1 MSTKL
6 NIKNRWL
13 SRKDVQN
20 ILAKG
25 GIHEEIK
32 HLHYYQQAFTHS
44 SYTTYNGK
52 PMKSFNNKMVPLQ
65 PKSYQ
70 VFEFGGDSI
79 ISQNI
84 CLYLIKRYPHLEEG
98 DLTKLKTN
106 LVDTNG
112 LSKIAEYLD
121 FSKFVLLSHRIEQK
135 NGRKSSKIMEDV
147 FEAFI
152 YALYRD
158 LGGTIG
164 KNFILNLLE
173 EIVDFAELNDVDTN
187 YKHQL
192 LKLYQKMWN
201 LTPNYEKISEIGP
214 PQQKMF
220 KMGAVDYLKNTLGT
234 GVENQKKKAEQSASQ
249 QAMVK
254 LTKIEEVL
262 NKMEEKP
269 EFLEKVQQ
277 DLQFKELTVKD
288 ADDIFEL
295 MENLKQKIGEI
306 VLESSLSEKLTGT
319 IENVLKKNKTFEICF
334 IIHGEKHHK
343 TISYQEE
350 EYEKYQD
357 IFSDDRKFKNYILAF
372 EWLRF
377 GCSL

>member
-13 SRKDVQN
+13 TKKDVQN

-32 HLHYYQQAFTHS
+32 NLHYYQQAFTHS
-44 SYTTYNGK
+44 SYTTHNGK
-52 PMKSFNNKMVPLQ
+52 PMKSFNQKMVPLQ

-84 CLYLIKRYPHLEEG
+84 CLYLMKRYPHLEEG

-152 YALYRD
+152 YALYKD
-158 LGGTIG
+158 LGGSIA

-173 EIVDFAELNDVDTN
+173 EIVDFAELNDIDTN

-192 LKLYQKMWN
+192 LKMYQKMWN

-220 KMGAVDYLKNTLGT
+220 KMAAIDYLKNHLGT
-234 GVENQKKKAEQSASQ
+234 GVETQKKKAEQLASQ
-249 QAMVK
+249 QALET
-254 LTKIEEVL
+254 LTKIEEIL
-262 NKMEEKP
+262 DRMEEKP
-269 EFLEKVQQ
+269 EFLEKIKQ
-277 DLQFKELTVKD
+277 DLEFKDLTVKD
-288 ADDIFEL
+288 AEDIVIL
-295 MENLKQKIGEI
+295 VENLKQKISEI
-306 VLESSLSEKLTGT
+306 VLDDLLAEKLTGT

-334 IIHGEKHHK
+334 MIHGEKKQK
-343 TISYQEE
+343 TISYQED
-350 EYEKYQD
+350 EYDKYQD
-357 IFSDDRKFKNYILAF
+357 IFSDDRKFKHYIMAF
-372 EWLRF
+372 EWLKIN
-377 GCSL
+377 S

>member
-13 SRKDVQN
+13 SRKDVQA

-44 SYTTYNGK
+44 SYTTHNGK
-52 PMKSFNNKMVPLQ
+52 PMKSFNQKMVPLQ

-135 NGRKSSKIMEDV
+135 NGRKSNKIMEDV

-158 LGGTIG
+158 LGGTIA

-173 EIVDFAELNDVDTN
+173 EIVDFAELNDIDTN

-192 LKLYQKMWN
+192 LKQYQKMWN

-220 KMGAVDYLKNTLGT
+220 KMVAVDYLNNHLGS
-234 GVENQKKKAEQSASQ
+234 GVENQKKKAEQLASQ
-249 QAMVK
+249 EAIDK
-254 LTKIEEVL
+254 LTKIEEIL
-262 NKMEEKP
+262 NRMEEDS
-269 EFLEKVQQ
+269 EFVKQIKEELEFR
-277 DLQFKELTVKD
+277 DLTVKD
-288 ADDIFEL
+288 AEDIVEL
-295 MENLKQKIGEI
+295 VENLKQKISEI
-306 VLESSLSEKLTGT
+306 VLEDSLAEKLTGT
-319 IENVLKKNKTFEICF
+319 IENVLKNNKTFEICF
-334 IIHGEKHHK
+334 TIHGEKHNK
-343 TISYQEE
+343 TISYKEE

-357 IFSDDRKFKNYILAF
+357 IFSDNRKFRYYIMAF
-372 EWLRF
+372 EWLKERENI
-377 GCSL
+377 

>member
-6 NIKNRWL
+6 NIKNHL
-13 SRKDVQN
+13 LTKKDVQN
-20 ILAKG
+20 ILSKG

-32 HLHYYQQAFTHS
+32 NLHYYQQAFTHS
-44 SYTTYNGK
+44 SYTTNNGK

-70 VFEFGGDSI
+70 IFEFGGDSI

-158 LGGTIG
+158 LGGTIT

-192 LKLYQKMWN
+192 LKLYQKLWN
-201 LTPNYEKISEIGP
+201 LTPEYEKLSEIGP

-220 KMGAVDYLKNTLGT
+220 KMAAIDFLKNELGT
-234 GVENQKKKAEQSASQ
+234 GVENQKKKAEQLASK
-249 QAMVK
+249 QAVEQ
-254 LTKIEEVL
+254 LIKIEEML
-262 NKMEEKP
+262 DKMEEQP
-269 EFLEKVQQ
+269 DFIEKIKK
-277 DLQFKELTVKD
+277 DTQFKDLVIKD
-288 ADDIFEL
+288 ADDIVEL
-295 MENLKQKIGEI
+295 MENLKEKIKEI
-306 VLESSLSEKLTGT
+306 VSGNLAEKLTGT
-319 IENVLKKNKTFEICF
+319 IENVLKKNKTFEISYSVY
-334 IIHGEKHHK
+334 GERKNK
-343 TISYQEE
+343 TISYQQDEFD
-350 EYEKYQD
+350 KYQD
-357 IFSDDRKFKNYILAF
+357 LFQDNRKFKYYIMVF
-372 EWLRF
+372 EWLNRN
-377 GCSL
+377 

>member
-13 SRKDVQN
+13 TKKDVQS

-44 SYTTYNGK
+44 SYTTQNGK
-52 PMKSFNNKMVPLQ
+52 AMKSFNQKMVPLQ

-70 VFEFGGDSI
+70 IFEFGGDSI

-106 LVDTNG
+106 LVDTSG

-121 FSKFVLLSHRIEQK
+121 FSKFVLLSHRIEKK
-135 NGRKSSKIMEDV
+135 NGRQSQKIMEDV

-152 YALYRD
+152 YALYKD
-158 LGGTIG
+158 LGGTIA
-164 KNFILNLLE
+164 KNFILHLLE

-192 LKLYQKMWN
+192 LKLYQKLWN
-201 LTPNYEKISEIGP
+201 LTPTYEKISEIGP

-220 KMGAVDYLKNTLGT
+220 KMAAMDYLKNSLGS
-234 GVENQKKKAEQSASQ
+234 GVENQKKKAEQIASKY
-249 QAMVK
+249 ALEK
-254 LTKIEEVL
+254 LEKIENYL
-262 NKMEEKP
+262 DRMEEDY
-269 EFLEKVQQ
+269 EFVEQVREDLE
-277 DLQFKELTVKD
+277 FKELTVKD
-288 ADDIFEL
+288 ADDIIEL
-295 MENLKQKIGEI
+295 LDKLTTKIQE
-306 VLESSLSEKLTGT
+306 VVVEDSLAFKITGT
-319 IENVLKKNKTFEICF
+319 IENVLKKNKTFEISYM
-334 IIHGEKHHK
+334 IRGIKQRK
-343 TISYQEE
+343 TISYEQEE
-350 EYEKYQD
+350 YDKYQEL
-357 IFSDDRKFKNYILAF
+357 FQDDKKFKHYIMIY
-372 EWLRF
+372 EWLK
-377 GCSL
+377 

>member
-13 SRKDVQN
+13 SKKDVQN
-20 ILAKG
+20 ILSKG

-44 SYTTYNGK
+44 SYTTHNGK
-52 PMKSFNNKMVPLQ
+52 PMKSFNQKMVPLQ

-106 LVDTNG
+106 LVDTSG

-135 NGRKSSKIMEDV
+135 NGRKSNKIMEDV

-158 LGGTIG
+158 LGGTIA

-173 EIVDFAELNDVDTN
+173 EIVDFAELNDIDTN

-192 LKLYQKMWN
+192 LKQYQKMWN

-220 KMGAVDYLKNTLGT
+220 KMVAVDYLNNHLGS
-234 GVENQKKKAEQSASQ
+234 GVENQKKKAEQLASQ
-249 QAMVK
+249 EAIER
-254 LTKIEEVL
+254 LTKIEEIL
-262 NKMEEKP
+262 DKMEEDPDFIKQIREEL
-269 EFLEKVQQ
+269 EFQ
-277 DLQFKELTVKD
+277 DLTVKD
-288 ADDIFEL
+288 AEDIVEL
-295 MENLKQKIGEI
+295 VENLKQKISEI
-306 VLESSLSEKLTGT
+306 VLEDSLAEKLTGT
-319 IENVLKKNKTFEICF
+319 IENVLKNNKTFEICF
-334 IIHGEKHHK
+334 TIHGEKQNK
-343 TISYQEE
+343 TISYKEE

-357 IFSDDRKFKNYILAF
+357 IFSDNRKFRYYIMAF
-372 EWLRF
+372 EWLIRRN
-377 GCSL
+377 L